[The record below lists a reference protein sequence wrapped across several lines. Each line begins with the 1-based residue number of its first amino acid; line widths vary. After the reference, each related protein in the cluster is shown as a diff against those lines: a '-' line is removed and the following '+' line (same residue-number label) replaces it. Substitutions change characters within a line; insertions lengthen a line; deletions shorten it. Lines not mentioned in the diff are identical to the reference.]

1 MQRARRIAT
10 SAGISVTATLV
21 CLKLVSLI
29 SGIPVPAVYW
39 VVATLCPLVLSAILA
54 TRWARQQAQMQALY
68 SELQLAH
75 ARLQMAAKI
84 DPMTGVLNRGAFLAQ
99 IAEMRMA
106 GQTGWLMLIDVDH
119 FKLINDRHGH
129 ETGDEALRN
138 IVGLL
143 RDAVRPGDLVG
154 RLGGEEFGIFLPDT
168 AAAEALVLTE
178 RLRCHI
184 AQSPVYQV
192 DDKSGSVTV
201 SVGLATENFPAE
213 TLKDI
218 LHRADMAMYRAKD
231 EGRNRVAA
239 AA

>member
-1 MQRARRIAT
+1 MSRRIAA
-10 SAGISVTATLV
+10 SAGISVASTLV
-21 CLKLVSLI
+21 CLKLVSLT

-39 VVATLCPLVLSAILA
+39 VVATLCPLVLSTVLA
-54 TRWARQQAQMQALY
+54 ARWARQQAQMHALY
-68 SELQLAH
+68 AELHAAHAQLQL
-75 ARLQMAAKI
+75 AAKI

-99 IAEMRMA
+99 IAEMRLA
-106 GQTGWLMLIDVDH
+106 GQSGWLMLIDVDH
-119 FKLINDRHGH
+119 FKMINDRHGH
-129 ETGDEALRN
+129 ETGDAALHA
-138 IVGLL
+138 IVNLL

-168 AAAEALVLTE
+168 APAEALVLTE
-178 RLRCHI
+178 HLRCHI
-184 AQSPVYQV
+184 AQSPAYHV
-192 DDKSGSVTV
+192 DGKAGSVTV
-201 SVGLATENFPAE
+201 SIGLATENFPTE